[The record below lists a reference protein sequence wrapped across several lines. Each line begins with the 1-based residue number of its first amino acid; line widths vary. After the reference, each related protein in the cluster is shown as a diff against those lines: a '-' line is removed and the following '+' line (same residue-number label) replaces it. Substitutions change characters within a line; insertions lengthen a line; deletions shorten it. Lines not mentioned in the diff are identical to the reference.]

1 MEDNIECYSI
11 ETKEQDL
18 DSINEKCIVE
28 KSCEI
33 TIDIHNTENENKNKS
48 VIEKKI
54 EHERDLSRSTD
65 QFEIAILNNNQLEI
79 KKISIS

>member
-11 ETKEQDL
+11 ETEEQDL

-33 TIDIHNTENENKNKS
+33 TSDIHNTENENKNKS

-54 EHERDLSRSTD
+54 EHERDLSQSTD